1 MQDGVSSIYSSVNIS
16 QYVVAPLYMSMDR
29 KIRHAT
35 TGYLANYH
43 KPLYATPYVS
53 NFSAPFATGDIHNRL
68 HTFTMLTTE

>member
-1 MQDGVSSIYSSVNIS
+1 
-16 QYVVAPLYMSMDR
+16 MSMDR